1 MGGAGGGA
9 WGWKPGGGVPLTL
22 FSLVDVFI
30 GARRDQRCGLDVD
43 EVDFLIFGDC
53 GNFFGVF
60 FLLFYDRLRK
70 QKKKRN
76 KTNSVNMKKSNKK

>member
-70 QKKKRN
+70 QKKKRET
-76 KTNSVNMKKSNKK
+76 KQTRLT